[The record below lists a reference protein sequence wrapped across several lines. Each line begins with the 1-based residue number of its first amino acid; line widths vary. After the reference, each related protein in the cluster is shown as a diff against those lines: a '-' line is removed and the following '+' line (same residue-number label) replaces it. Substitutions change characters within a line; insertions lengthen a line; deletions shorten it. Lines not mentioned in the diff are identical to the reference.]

1 MFTIWHPARVRV
13 TFGFLEACDRLH
25 DVPCSCFTWGHLT
38 EGVKHLLGSETLS
51 HESPKKKKCQN
62 DKITNRNSFW
72 ARCCVSSPSPV
83 HFVFRC
89 PCQSSNCSSIWDYW
103 GAEVCGG
110 AFLFTL
116 RAADCT
122 PMESRKSVK
131 TIIFSRTTQ
140 VFLAD
145 CREQGPGKVR
155 KSIMCVHLCVSL
167 KQTLTAR
174 RTAWPCWHF
183 IFHLASSINHSTR
196 IKYNAR
202 GHPSLLALIIPQR
215 WKIYSQKRN
224 WGRVP
229 ARRRP

>member
-1 MFTIWHPARVRV
+1 MFTIWVACGWHLVSWRHV
-13 TFGFLEACDRLH
+13 TDCTMFHAVVSLEAIWPK
-25 DVPCSCFTWGHLT
+25 VSNICSALKPW
-38 EGVKHLLGSETLS
+38 VMKA
-51 HESPKKKKCQN
+51 KKKCQN

-72 ARCCVSSPSPV
+72 ARCCISSPSPV

-131 TIIFSRTTQ
+131 TIIFSRTTE

-167 KQTLTAR
+167 KQTLTAC

-202 GHPSLLALIIPQR
+202 GHPSLLALIIPLCK
-215 WKIYSQKRN
+215 KIYSQKRN
-224 WGRVP
+224 WGRVR